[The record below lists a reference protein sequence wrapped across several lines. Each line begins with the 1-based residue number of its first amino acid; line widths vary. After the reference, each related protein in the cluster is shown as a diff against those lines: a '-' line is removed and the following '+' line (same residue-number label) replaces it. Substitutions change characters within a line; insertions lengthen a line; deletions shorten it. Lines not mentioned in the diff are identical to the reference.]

1 MKDLFVQLNDLPDE
15 ILIYIFKKLYN
26 GEVLYSLMGVNQR
39 FDRIVHDKI
48 FTRDLCLLEY
58 CPIDDSTFPLP
69 DPIIDRFCSKILPEI
84 GHHIKTLF
92 LSRTSIER
100 ILYATNYPNLNH
112 LGLCDTEYKVAQSL
126 FADKSS
132 LTHMFKNQISSLF
145 LNLNDED
152 NPASMI
158 GTTSVIFQ
166 EIFNKFT
173 NLRCLKFNPSLFFLG
188 TVNDAITY
196 RTTICSNL
204 LELHVTLISMEGFFY
219 ILDGLFDQLRIFYAT
234 IIDIHFRFSKP
245 EHKVDY
251 FY

>member
-1 MKDLFVQLNDLPDE
+1 
-15 ILIYIFKKLYN
+15 LYN

-126 FADKSS
+126 FAGK
-132 LTHMFKNQISSLF
+132 
-145 LNLNDED
+145 
-152 NPASMI
+152 
-158 GTTSVIFQ
+158 
-166 EIFNKFT
+166 
-173 NLRCLKFNPSLFFLG
+173 
-188 TVNDAITY
+188 
-196 RTTICSNL
+196 
-204 LELHVTLISMEGFFY
+204 
-219 ILDGLFDQLRIFYAT
+219 
-234 IIDIHFRFSKP
+234 RFSLLCFIV
-245 EHKVDY
+245 EFSSY
-251 FY
+251 